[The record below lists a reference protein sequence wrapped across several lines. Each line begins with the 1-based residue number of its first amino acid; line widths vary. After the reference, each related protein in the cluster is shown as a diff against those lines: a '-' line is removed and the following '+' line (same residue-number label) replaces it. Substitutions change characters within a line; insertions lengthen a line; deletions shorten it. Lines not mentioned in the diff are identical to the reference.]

1 VYRYPPEQ
9 QPPPPPPHARDL
21 TTPPAAE
28 YRERRYPPAAPK
40 TTTTS
45 TATATTTEEEEE
57 GGFESPVVIIER
69 RGEPEASR
77 HPERRR
83 QEEEAGMD
91 DDVEAEERSPP
102 VDDDD
107 DDKRMGPMPGEP
119 EPPPPPLPTT
129 GFEAGGEEEDAHRA
143 GGGAAPYPA
152 TAAAAT
158 PGGDE
163 AAVEPPPASAAEEGE
178 EEAGSAEA
186 TDARDYAAADG
197 EGAVVRSPERSAPPV
212 DGRGHPADDAFPF
225 DPALAPLEAYRSE
238 HGTLSIPTS
247 HPAFAAIVDALVESG
262 IEDAVDAAWERNFA
276 SLREYRERAGDCD
289 VPFAKET
296 GLGSWVV
303 GQRRLHARLL
313 RRHPGGDVEEGT
325 TGGRKDGGERI
336 SEGMRQPMK
345 QQHTAAINDKIYSG
359 RFERLSGL
367 GFGFTTP
374 LWDVRLRELIEYKA
388 ANGHCSPPI
397 TYPKLGI
404 WVVNQRFNL
413 KNMPR
418 ERVAALDS
426 LGFFWNHNRKRSGN
440 TKWDGRY
447 DERECVLGS

>member
-1 VYRYPPEQ
+1 M
-9 QPPPPPPHARDL
+9 
-21 TTPPAAE
+21 
-28 YRERRYPPAAPK
+28 
-40 TTTTS
+40 S
-45 TATATTTEEEEE
+45 
-57 GGFESPVVIIER
+57 
-69 RGEPEASR
+69 
-77 HPERRR
+77 
-83 QEEEAGMD
+83 
-91 DDVEAEERSPP
+91 
-102 VDDDD
+102 
-107 DDKRMGPMPGEP
+107 
-119 EPPPPPLPTT
+119 
-129 GFEAGGEEEDAHRA
+129 
-143 GGGAAPYPA
+143 
-152 TAAAAT
+152 AAAAT

-163 AAVEPPPASAAEEGE
+163 AAVGQHLASAAEEE
-178 EEAGSAEA
+178 EEEEEERGSAEA
-186 TDARDYAAADG
+186 TDARDCADG
-197 EGAVVRSPERSAPPV
+197 EGAAARSPERSAPLLV
-212 DGRGHPADDAFPF
+212 DGRGHHPADDAFPF
-225 DPALAPLEAYRSE
+225 DAALAPLEAYRSE
-238 HGTLSIPTS
+238 HGTLSVPTS
-247 HPAFAAIVDALVESG
+247 HPAFAAIVDALVEGG

-289 VPFAKET
+289 VPFAGGT
-296 GLGSWVV
+296 GLGSWVA

-336 SEGMRQPMK
+336 SEGMRQP
-345 QQHTAAINDKIYSG
+345 AAINDKIYSG

-367 GFGFTTP
+367 GFDFTTP

-426 LGFFWNHNRKRSGN
+426 LGFVWNHNRKRSGN

-447 DERECVLGS
+447 DERECVFGS